1 MNKELI
7 DEFYLLSLIDISNGA
22 DIRELE
28 KVIKKYEKAENYEA
42 CAGILKAIHESGF
55 MTIGDIKKTI
65 KEETEDKSKKKPN
78 D

>member
-1 MNKELI
+1 MNKELF
-7 DEFYLLSLIDISNGA
+7 DEFYLLTLIDISNGA

-55 MTIGDIKKTI
+55 MTINDIKKTI
-65 KEETEDKSKKKPN
+65 DEELN

>member
-1 MNKELI
+1 MNKESI
-7 DEFYLLSLIDISNGA
+7 DEFYLITLIDISEGA

-55 MTIGDIKKTI
+55 MTIKDIKKTI
-65 KEETEDKSKKKPN
+65 KDKAN